1 MAIAFLSIRG
11 QLGALSTEVEE
22 NNALAKTY
30 RMLPLKRGK
39 IAEASAD
46 FSANLF
52 SLPNC
57 QVAKLG
63 PESDAMCHPDRG
75 RTLQILTRKILIGS
89 ADIFLPKD
97 ILASCGL

>member
-1 MAIAFLSIRG
+1 M
-11 QLGALSTEVEE
+11 EE
-22 NNALAKTY
+22 SNALAKTY

-39 IAEASAD
+39 IAEASTD

-52 SLPNC
+52 LSPI
-57 QVAKLG
+57 AKLG

-75 RTLQILTRKILIGS
+75 RTLHFLTRKILIGS
-89 ADIFLPKD
+89 ADIFLPPD